1 MGKLPNFPPFCRKMN
16 QLTASNRS
24 LPLDIFRGMTIC
36 FMIIVNNAGSEALA
50 YSPLQH
56 ARWHGFTPTDLV
68 FPSFLF
74 VVGNAMSFAMKKF
87 ESMSTGAVV
96 AKILRRTFL
105 IFLLGYLMYW
115 FPFFHHNAD
124 GGWVLNPIANT
135 RIMGVLQRIA
145 LCYGI
150 AAMLIYFT
158 STRTVWVVS
167 ALLLI
172 GYWVILALAHV
183 PGADPFSMTGN
194 AGFRLDKWLLGE
206 NHMYHGEG
214 VAFEPEGFLSTLP
227 GIVNVVAGYY
237 AGVFISKHGKTYE
250 GLAKLLLWG
259 VGCLFA
265 AYVLNF
271 FFPVNKKLWT
281 DSFVFITV
289 GLDLVLLSFLIFI
302 IDFRGK
308 KGWTGFFTVFG
319 KNPLFIYLLS
329 EILAE
334 TLHLIPGAGDKDFQE
349 WVNSAFFQNWF
360 PGAFGSLLYSLS
372 FMMICWL
379 VGLILDKKKIY
390 IRV

>member
-1 MGKLPNFPPFCRKMN
+1 MN

-24 LPLDIFRGMTIC
+24 LSLDIFRGMTIC
-36 FMIIVNNAGSEALA
+36 FMIIVNNNGVEELA
-50 YSPLQH
+50 FSPLKH
-56 ARWHGFTPTDLV
+56 AHWNGFTPTDLV

-74 VVGNAMSFAMKKF
+74 AVGNAMSFAMKKF
-87 ESMSTGAVV
+87 ATMPTSAVV
-96 AKILRRTFL
+96 AKILRRTLL

-115 FPFFHHNAD
+115 FPFFHHNPD
-124 GGWVLNPIANT
+124 GGLALNPIANT

-150 AAMLIYFT
+150 ASLLIYFT
-158 STRTVWVVS
+158 STRTVWVIS

-172 GYWVILALAHV
+172 GYWVVLAIAHA
-183 PGADPFSMTGN
+183 PGAGPFDMVGN
-194 AGFRLDKWLLGE
+194 AGYRLDMWLLGE
-206 NHMYHGEG
+206 HHMYHGEG

-237 AGVFISKHGKTYE
+237 AGVFISKYGKTYE
-250 GLAKLLLWG
+250 GLTKLLLWG
-259 VGCLFA
+259 AGCLFA

-289 GLDLVLLSFLIFI
+289 GLDLILLSFLIYFI
-302 IDFRGK
+302 EFREK
-308 KGWTGFFTVFG
+308 KTWTGFFSVFG

-329 EILAE
+329 ELLAE
-334 TLHLIPGAGDKDFQE
+334 TINLITVSGDRDLKD
-349 WVNSAFFQNWF
+349 WVNDSFYQQLF
-360 PGAFGSLLYSLS
+360 PGAFGSLLYSLT
-372 FMMICWL
+372 FMFICWM
-379 VGLILDKKKIY
+379 VGYILDKKKIY